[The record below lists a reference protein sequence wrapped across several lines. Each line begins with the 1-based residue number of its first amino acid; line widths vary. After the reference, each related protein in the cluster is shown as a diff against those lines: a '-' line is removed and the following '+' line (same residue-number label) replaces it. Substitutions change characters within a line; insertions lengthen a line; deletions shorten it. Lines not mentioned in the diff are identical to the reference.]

1 MPEGLLSGPHSA
13 YSRPEF
19 VVGYKH
25 VDTVKDVLEELGVGH
40 EEVDR
45 DADLGLGLL
54 RLHDDRDAA
63 VAVGRNPDASTIR
76 SADAEPT
83 RSVDIPERAASGG
96 TNGSDADRPATELD
110 AFLRGLRRHFRQR
123 FAGWAPIIGKNR
135 MLGHVVGGGGK
146 ISHGGG
152 GPLMA
157 TEDELPRREGNAGRG
172 VRVGVLD
179 TSMSSNTWLAGA
191 WTSPPGEVLDQ
202 DEAAE
207 VAGHATFVGGLVLR
221 QAPACVLHARA
232 VLSNDTGEADSWSVA
247 KAIVQLAQSSPHVI
261 NLSFVCYTED
271 GQPPLALAT
280 AIDRI
285 GADTV
290 IVAAAGNHGDLGRRA
305 HQSANEQHG
314 KPDNEGRKPA
324 WPAAFDRVVAVGSA
338 SSDGHVSPFTPPDV
352 QWIDV
357 LAPGS
362 EVLSTFLASRVTG
375 HSQPFTGYA
384 RWSGTS
390 FAAASVSGA
399 IAARTRPGSRS
410 PQQAWAQLQE
420 EAQHVSGQPVGPA
433 FLSLR

>member
-1 MPEGLLSGPHSA
+1 MPEQLLAGSKSA

-25 VDTVKDVLEELGVGH
+25 VDTVKAVLEELGVGH
-40 EEVDR
+40 DEVDR

-54 RLHDDRDAA
+54 RLDDDRDAA
-63 VAVGRNPDASTIR
+63 VAVGRGANASARR
-76 SADAEPT
+76 SADAGPAG
-83 RSVDIPERAASGG
+83 SQDSPDQAASNPASGG
-96 TNGSDADRPATELD
+96 NVNRPATDFD
-110 AFLRGLRRHFRQR
+110 AFLRDLRRHFRQR
-123 FAGWAPIIGKNR
+123 YAGWAPVIGKNR

-157 TEDELPRREGNAGRG
+157 TQDELPRREGNLGRG

-179 TSMSSNTWLAGA
+179 TSMSSNAWLAGA
-191 WTSPPGEVLDQ
+191 WTSPPGEVLDPE
-202 DEAAE
+202 EAAE
-207 VAGHATFVGGLVLR
+207 VAGHATFVGGLVLQ
-221 QAPACVLHARA
+221 QAPACVVHARA

-247 KAIVQLAQSSPHVI
+247 KAIVQLAQASPHVI
-261 NLSFVCYTED
+261 NLSLVCYTED

-285 GADTV
+285 GPETV
-290 IVAAAGNHGDLGRRA
+290 VVAAAGNHGDLGRRGQQPA
-305 HQSANEQHG
+305 SEQQR
-314 KPDNEGRKPA
+314 DTDEGRKPA
-324 WPAAFDRVVAVGSA
+324 WPAALDRVVAVGSA
-338 SSDGHVSPFTPPDV
+338 DSDGRVSPFTPQGV

-357 LAPGS
+357 RAPGD
-362 EVLSTFLASRVTG
+362 EVLSTFLNARVSG
-375 HSQPFTGYA
+375 HSRPFTGYA

-399 IAARTRPGSRS
+399 IAARTRPGRTS
-410 PQQAWAQLQE
+410 PQQAWTQLRE
-420 EAQHVSGQPVGPA
+420 TARASGDGPA